1 MSATVAAALKK
12 IAVAILTDKKLRK
25 TFLGIVLG
33 IIVIIVMPFAAII
46 ALFNGGINIDTN
58 RLQTLVVQ
66 NMSAEEQARLQRV
79 EDLMYEIKDEMTDAG
94 FDKQRVKEAQVL
106 YVLALSDCSEEAGFV
121 DKLVGCFAEG
131 QSDAELIA
139 AVNAA
144 FGTDL
149 SAEDFTKVMSA
160 IRAVYIST
168 AGYIDP
174 STKNN
179 LDLVQWAKNAY
190 SRGWGYVRLL
200 RARGIGIF
208 FEEQNID
215 TLKSDSELY
224 LVIYAGFAQ
233 SESES
238 ISKNITWSYRKNFED
253 GKPIFMFK
261 KLLGYK
267 KGEDGE
273 PVIVPEEAEI
283 VERIYT
289 MYLSGMT
296 VDVISRQLQSEHIV
310 IPDKKFSFGKNMV
323 MNILKNE
330 KYCGDCILQKTV
342 TVDCISKTRKKNEG
356 EAPMYIVENSH
367 PAIISREMFNRA
379 QEELSKRKARSPQS
393 QKTAITASGKYS
405 KYALTDVL
413 ICAECGSR
421 YKRVT
426 WTSLGQKRIVWR
438 CVNRLDN
445 GKKYCQHSP
454 TLSEPALQEAIV
466 RALNKFNDEDTSTYL
481 TLMKATIGEAIG
493 ANGGSDE
500 IDLLERRIDALNS
513 RMLKMVSD
521 SVERGADMEENEDE
535 FKTISEQIE
544 QLNRRIEAI
553 RKSEGSDE
561 DRQERLSLI
570 QATIDQREAHRDTYD
585 DAIVRQMIEC
595 VKIHEGGK
603 LTIIFGGGYEIEEQI

>member
-1 MSATVAAALKK
+1 M
-12 IAVAILTDKKLRK
+12 I
-25 TFLGIVLG
+25 
-33 IIVIIVMPFAAII
+33 
-46 ALFNGGINIDTN
+46 
-58 RLQTLVVQ
+58 
-66 NMSAEEQARLQRV
+66 
-79 EDLMYEIKDEMTDAG
+79 
-94 FDKQRVKEAQVL
+94 
-106 YVLALSDCSEEAGFV
+106 
-121 DKLVGCFAEG
+121 
-131 QSDAELIA
+131 
-139 AVNAA
+139 
-144 FGTDL
+144 
-149 SAEDFTKVMSA
+149 
-160 IRAVYIST
+160 
-168 AGYIDP
+168 
-174 STKNN
+174 
-179 LDLVQWAKNAY
+179 
-190 SRGWGYVRLL
+190 YVRML
-200 RARGIGIF
+200 RAKGIGIF

-224 LVIYAGFAQ
+224 LIIYAGFAQ

-253 GKPIFMFK
+253 GKPIFMYK
-261 KLLGYK
+261 RLLGYQ

-273 PVIVPEEAEI
+273 PEIVPQEAEI
-283 VERIYT
+283 VERIFA

-310 IPDKKFSFGKNMV
+310 IPSKKISFGKNMV

-367 PAIISREMFNRA
+367 PAIISREIFNRA

-445 GKKYCQHSP
+445 GKKYCLHSP
-454 TLSEPALQEAIV
+454 TLSESALQEAIV

-513 RMLKMVSD
+513 RMLKMVND
-521 SVERGADMEENEDE
+521 SVEKGTDMEENEDV
-535 FKTISEQIE
+535 FKAISEQIA

-553 RKSEGSDE
+553 RKNESSDE
-561 DRQERLSLI
+561 ERQERLRLI
-570 QATIDQREAHRDTYD
+570 QDTIDQREAHRDTYN

-595 VKIHEGGK
+595 VKVHEGGK
-603 LTIIFGGGYEIEEQI
+603 FTVIFGGGYEFEEQI